1 MSLISKAFAPDSIFG
16 RDTLRAFM
24 RAHERSKLKRAV
36 INFYLF
42 IATAAIGS
50 IGHGLWPN
58 NGRGSASNLLLP
70 DLSAA
75 SPETRTCSRR
85 GLNNRASV

>member
-42 IATAAIGS
+42 IATARFGS
-50 IGHGLWPN
+50 IGTDS
-58 NGRGSASNLLLP
+58 GRTTGGALLVIYCCLISRCLTRNANL
-70 DLSAA
+70 
-75 SPETRTCSRR
+75 
-85 GLNNRASV
+85 